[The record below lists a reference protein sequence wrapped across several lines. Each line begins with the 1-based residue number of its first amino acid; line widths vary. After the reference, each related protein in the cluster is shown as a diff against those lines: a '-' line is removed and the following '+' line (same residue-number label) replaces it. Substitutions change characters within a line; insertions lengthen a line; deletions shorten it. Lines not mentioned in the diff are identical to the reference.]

1 MSAVRTL
8 EESSMHKY
16 TVKSLVQAVQHLSL
30 ARNIETV
37 MHIVRKTARAISGAH
52 GATFV
57 LRENDKCY
65 YADEDAIGPLWK
77 GQRFPLHSCVSG
89 WAMIHRQSVVIEN
102 IYSDSRIPIDAYRPT
117 FVKSLVMV
125 PIRSIDPIGAI
136 GTYWAR
142 HTVPSDEEVIMLQ
155 SLADITAVTMENIQV
170 YNELEE
176 RVKERT
182 RELINSLNRE
192 KEMSA
197 RRRQF
202 FSMASHEIKTPI
214 TSILTSTSI
223 LEEYNEG
230 PNAEQ
235 RAKHLNRINA
245 SSQQLIGIVNDFL
258 SSEKLDQG
266 KTEMLYE
273 SFDVKQFVT
282 CVIEQMESSLK
293 SGQTIR
299 YTHHGDTEIVLVKN
313 MLNNILLNLLSNAS
327 KYSFDDQPIDLY
339 IEISDNEITIQVK
352 DYGIGIPEADQ
363 PQIFNNFFRATN
375 ATGIE
380 GTGLGLHIV
389 KRYMELLNG
398 SIRFSSRHNEGTTFT
413 VQCPG
418 RA

>member
-1 MSAVRTL
+1 
-8 EESSMHKY
+8 
-16 TVKSLVQAVQHLSL
+16 
-30 ARNIETV
+30 
-37 MHIVRKTARAISGAH
+37 
-52 GATFV
+52 
-57 LRENDKCY
+57 
-65 YADEDAIGPLWK
+65 
-77 GQRFPLHSCVSG
+77 
-89 WAMIHRQSVVIEN
+89 
-102 IYSDSRIPIDAYRPT
+102 
-117 FVKSLVMV
+117 MV

-142 HTVPSDEEVIMLQ
+142 PTVPSEEYVIMLQ
-155 SLADITAVTMENIQV
+155 SLADITAVTMENIQM

-197 RRRQF
+197 RRQQF
-202 FSMASHEIKTPI
+202 FSMTSHELKTPL

-230 PNAEQ
+230 QFAEQ
-235 RAKHLNRINA
+235 RTKHLNRINA

-273 SFDVKQFVT
+273 LFDVKQFAT

-293 SGQTIR
+293 NGQTIR

-313 MLNNILLNLLSNAS
+313 ILHNILLNLLSNAS
-327 KYSFDDQPIDLY
+327 KYSCNDQPIDLN
-339 IEISDNEITIQVK
+339 IEITHNEITIEVK

-363 PQIFNNFFRATN
+363 PHIFNNYFRATN
-375 ATGIE
+375 TTGIE

-398 SIRFSSRHNEGTTFT
+398 SIRFSSHTNEGTTFI
-413 VQCPG
+413 VKCRG
-418 RA
+418 K